1 MFSVVTTSTD
11 GSMNSASCGST
22 STLMGGGG
30 GVCGRFS
37 LLEPEDDACVAA
49 DVDCVMP
56 FPDDCEEFDVVA
68 VSGARSVVWR

>member
-1 MFSVVTTSTD
+1 
-11 GSMNSASCGST
+11 
-22 STLMGGGG
+22 MGGGG